1 MSGLIFAIGSASAF
15 VVRTDVGIRIEQG
28 KPMEAKKHA
37 KMGLTLNFFAQ
48 CLLLAVIVGA
58 FEYIPGIFTADQGVY
73 KILKW
78 MVLVLGIQTLANGS
92 VPVYGTILRAI
103 GFGNWLSLVLG

>member
-1 MSGLIFAIGSASAF
+1 M
-15 VVRTDVGIRIEQG
+15 VRTDVGIRIEQG